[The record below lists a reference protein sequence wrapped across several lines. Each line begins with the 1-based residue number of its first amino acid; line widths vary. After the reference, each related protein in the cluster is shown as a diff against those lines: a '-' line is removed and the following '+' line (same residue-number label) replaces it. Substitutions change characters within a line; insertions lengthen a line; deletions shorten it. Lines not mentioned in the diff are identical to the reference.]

1 MKFLS
6 VLFNSLDA
14 KPFSLI
20 SAMGLLHKF
29 VYLVMTFD
37 ENKSFWI
44 ELMHEEVLI
53 VLGQS
58 YYAAP
63 DVAFHSNA
71 CDRVPSIGVRL
82 YARSTN
88 DI

>member
-1 MKFLS
+1 
-6 VLFNSLDA
+6 
-14 KPFSLI
+14 
-20 SAMGLLHKF
+20 
-29 VYLVMTFD
+29 
-37 ENKSFWI
+37 
-44 ELMHEEVLI
+44 MHEEALI
-53 VLGQS
+53 VLGRS

-63 DVAFHSNA
+63 DVAFHSDA